1 MGTLN
6 ETSRG
11 MRTAIAFLG
20 RRNAGKSSL
29 LNALVG
35 YDLAIVSA
43 TAGTT
48 SDPVHKAVEINPLG
62 PCLVIDT
69 AGLDDS
75 GELGQKRI
83 DKTMEVINDS
93 DVGVI
98 VVGDGQW
105 TGFEDDIVKRLQAQ
119 KRPFIVALNK
129 SDCYEYST
137 LKKQLQ
143 QKGIDA
149 VVTMAV
155 HTEGINELKEKIR
168 SLKLGE
174 KDESWAIAGDLLQ
187 PGDVA
192 ILVVPIDLGAPK
204 GRLILPQV
212 QTLRDLLDHNILA
225 LVVKENQLA
234 NMLEKLACPPDLV
247 ITDSQVVNEVS
258 AALPPDIP
266 LTTFSTLFARFKSR
280 GLFCALLEGVKKI
293 EQLEDGARI
302 LIAEACTHH
311 AMADDI
317 GRVKLPRWLREYT
330 GKRLDFEVAAGPA

>member
-1 MGTLN
+1 MGTLK
-6 ETSRG
+6 
-11 MRTAIAFLG
+11 
-20 RRNAGKSSL
+20 RNQPGDEDRDRFSGAQKCGKSSL

-137 LKKQLQ
+137 LKRQLQ

-155 HTEGINELKEKIR
+155 HTR
-168 SLKLGE
+168 
-174 KDESWAIAGDLLQ
+174 A
-187 PGDVA
+187 
-192 ILVVPIDLGAPK
+192 
-204 GRLILPQV
+204 
-212 QTLRDLLDHNILA
+212 
-225 LVVKENQLA
+225 
-234 NMLEKLACPPDLV
+234 
-247 ITDSQVVNEVS
+247 
-258 AALPPDIP
+258 
-266 LTTFSTLFARFKSR
+266 
-280 GLFCALLEGVKKI
+280 
-293 EQLEDGARI
+293 
-302 LIAEACTHH
+302 
-311 AMADDI
+311 
-317 GRVKLPRWLREYT
+317 
-330 GKRLDFEVAAGPA
+330 

>member
-1 MGTLN
+1 M
-6 ETSRG
+6 
-11 MRTAIAFLG
+11 
-20 RRNAGKSSL
+20 
-29 LNALVG
+29 
-35 YDLAIVSA
+35 
-43 TAGTT
+43 
-48 SDPVHKAVEINPLG
+48 
-62 PCLVIDT
+62 
-69 AGLDDS
+69 
-75 GELGQKRI
+75 
-83 DKTMEVINDS
+83 
-93 DVGVI
+93 
-98 VVGDGQW
+98 
-105 TGFEDDIVKRLQAQ
+105 
-119 KRPFIVALNK
+119 
-129 SDCYEYST
+129 
-137 LKKQLQ
+137 
-143 QKGIDA
+143 
-149 VVTMAV
+149 VTMAV
-155 HTEGINELKEKIR
+155 HTEGINELKEK
-168 SLKLGE
+168 SAPSSWVKKMNLGL
-174 KDESWAIAGDLLQ
+174 SPVICSSPAMWQFG
-187 PGDVA
+187 
-192 ILVVPIDLGAPK
+192 VPIDGAPK

-330 GKRLDFEVAAGPA
+330 GKRLDFEVAAGPALKRDLRQYDMVIQCGGCMLTPTVYQNRVREASSLGVAISNYGLVISYRSAAAHHQSLPGIAGSVAE